1 MPREVMNYPSPADV
15 LLLKMCQGPD
25 KTELKDLSE
34 DPAYQATLTSAE
46 KIELKEIQDAVDGII
61 KTCREDLKAKIEDKI
76 AEAVRNVGIEVTDKE
91 GLMAALTED
100 KQRYDEAYKK
110 GYRACEKL
118 LDKAIQ
124 LLIKSGSTLPCVDM
138 YDDNFCQNFCDDRFN
153 GPQEE
158 CWKEYLSECEHRHS

>member
-1 MPREVMNYPSPADV
+1 MPREVMNCPSAADA
-15 LLLKMCQGPD
+15 LLRMYQGPD
-25 KTELKDLSE
+25 KTELSE
-34 DPAYQATLTSAE
+34 DPAYQPTFTSGKE
-46 KIELKEIQDAVDGII
+46 IELKEIQDTVDGVI
-61 KTCREDLKAKIEDKI
+61 KAYQGLFRAKIEDKI
-76 AEAVRNVGIEVTDKE
+76 VEAVRNVGIEVTDKE

-124 LLIKSGSTLPCVDM
+124 ILIETGSTLPCVDM
-138 YDDNFCQNFCDDRFN
+138 CNYDFCQDFCDDRFN

-158 CWKEYLSECEHRHS
+158 CWKEYLSEWEHRHS

>member
-1 MPREVMNYPSPADV
+1 MPREVMSCPSAADA
-15 LLLKMCQGPD
+15 LLRMYQGPD
-25 KTELKDLSE
+25 KTELSE
-34 DPAYQATLTSAE
+34 DPAYQPTFTSAKE
-46 KIELKEIQDAVDGII
+46 IELKEIQSAVDGVI
-61 KTCREDLKAKIEDKI
+61 KAYQGLFRAKIEDKI
-76 AEAVRNVGIEVTDKE
+76 VEAVRNVGIEVTDKE
-91 GLMAALTED
+91 DLMAALTED

-124 LLIKSGSTLPCVDM
+124 ILIETRSTLPCVDM

-158 CWKEYLSECEHRHS
+158 CWKEYLSEWAAKDV

>member
-1 MPREVMNYPSPADV
+1 MPREVMNCPSAADA
-15 LLLKMCQGPD
+15 LLRMCQGPD
-25 KTELKDLSE
+25 KTELSE
-34 DPAYQATLTSAE
+34 DPAYRATFTSGKE
-46 KIELKEIQDAVDGII
+46 IELKEIQSAVDVAIACQE
-61 KTCREDLKAKIEDKI
+61 KVRAKIEDLI
-76 AEAVRNVGIEVTDKE
+76 VEAVRNVGIEVVDKE

-124 LLIKSGSTLPCVDM
+124 ILIETGSTLPCVDM

-158 CWKEYLSECEHRHS
+158 CWKEYLSEWEHRHS

>member
-61 KTCREDLKAKIEDKI
+61 KTCREELRAKIEDKI
-76 AEAVRNVGIEVTDKE
+76 VEAVRNVGIEVVDKE
-91 GLMAALTED
+91 GLMAALIED

-124 LLIKSGSTLPCVDM
+124 ILYKTGSTLPCVDM
-138 YDDNFCQNFCDDRFN
+138 CDDDFCQDFCNEFN
-153 GPQEE
+153 GPQKE
-158 CWKEYLSECEHRHS
+158 CWEKYLSERVEKDD